1 MRGAAG
7 ALGAAV
13 GGHART
19 REYEPF
25 ARRFRSFLNE
35 ILCAGL
41 TRPKPNAK
49 PVPMKSSFRFLSVVV
64 TAAAVLLAGA
74 EAHAQAQSKIAVVDT
89 QRAIMETE
97 DGLRAQATLKKV
109 FDNKQRELDKK
120 QEDLQKERDDIE
132 KQRDVLS
139 KSALAKRV
147 DKWQREM
154 MQLQGVFVDYN
165 KELQKKQG
173 ELTQPIV
180 QKIMGAIRRL
190 ATQEGFDLVVD
201 KQAAPYVRSDLDV
214 TDRIITLYNQGAGD
228 EGGKAAPGEKKG
240 SAGAAPA
247 PLSVPGVT
255 APTLT
260 PPKN

>member
-1 MRGAAG
+1 
-7 ALGAAV
+7 
-13 GGHART
+13 
-19 REYEPF
+19 
-25 ARRFRSFLNE
+25 
-35 ILCAGL
+35 
-41 TRPKPNAK
+41 
-49 PVPMKSSFRFLSVVV
+49 MKSSFRFLSVVV
-64 TAAAVLLAGA
+64 SAVAVLLGSAQ
-74 EAHAQAQSKIAVVDT
+74 AHAQSKIAVVDT

-120 QEDLQKERDDIE
+120 QEDLQKEREDIE

-139 KSALAKRV
+139 KTALAKRV

-154 MQLQGVFVDYN
+154 MALQGVFVDYN

-190 ATQEGFDLVVD
+190 ATQDGLDLVLD

-214 TDRIITLYNQGAGD
+214 TDRIITLYNQGVAP
-228 EGGKAAPGEKKG
+228 EPGGKPAKAAPTPPVLK
-240 SAGAAPA
+240 APDA
-247 PLSVPGVT
+247 
-255 APTLT
+255 T
-260 PPKN
+260 PPKP

>member
-1 MRGAAG
+1 
-7 ALGAAV
+7 
-13 GGHART
+13 
-19 REYEPF
+19 
-25 ARRFRSFLNE
+25 
-35 ILCAGL
+35 
-41 TRPKPNAK
+41 
-49 PVPMKSSFRFLSVVV
+49 MKSSFRFVSVVV
-64 TAAAVLLAGA
+64 AAAAVLFGAG
-74 EAHAQAQSKIAVVDT
+74 EAHAQSKIAVVDT

-97 DGLRAQATLKKV
+97 DGLRAQASLKKI

-120 QEDLQKERDDIE
+120 QEDLQKEREDME

-139 KSALAKRV
+139 KAALAKRV

-154 MQLQGVFVDYN
+154 MALQGVFVDYN

-190 ATQEGFDLVVD
+190 ATQEGFDIVVD

-228 EGGKAAPGEKKG
+228 EGAKAPSEKKAAA
-240 SAGAAPA
+240 AGPAPA
-247 PLSVPGVT
+247 PLPVPTVP
-255 APTLT
+255 PTVLA
-260 PPKN
+260 PKN

>member
-1 MRGAAG
+1 
-7 ALGAAV
+7 
-13 GGHART
+13 
-19 REYEPF
+19 
-25 ARRFRSFLNE
+25 
-35 ILCAGL
+35 
-41 TRPKPNAK
+41 
-49 PVPMKSSFRFLSVVV
+49 MKSSFRILSVVV
-64 TAAAVLLAGA
+64 SAVAVLLGSAQ
-74 EAHAQAQSKIAVVDT
+74 AHAQSKIAVVDT

-120 QEDLQKERDDIE
+120 QEDLQKEREDIE

-139 KSALAKRV
+139 KTALAKRV

-154 MQLQGVFVDYN
+154 MALQGVFVDYN

-190 ATQEGFDLVVD
+190 ATQDGLDLVLD

-214 TDRIITLYNQGAGD
+214 TDRIITLYNQGSGD
-228 EGGKAAPGEKKG
+228 EGAKAGKKEGAATGP
-240 SAGAAPA
+240 APA
-247 PLSVPGVT
+247 PLALPN
-255 APTLT
+255 AT
-260 PPKN
+260 PPATLAPAPKK

>member
-1 MRGAAG
+1 
-7 ALGAAV
+7 
-13 GGHART
+13 
-19 REYEPF
+19 
-25 ARRFRSFLNE
+25 
-35 ILCAGL
+35 
-41 TRPKPNAK
+41 
-49 PVPMKSSFRFLSVVV
+49 MKSSFRFISVVV
-64 TAAAVLLAGA
+64 AAAAVSFGSV
-74 EAHAQAQSKIAVVDT
+74 EAHAQSKIAVVDT

-97 DGLRAQATLKKV
+97 DGLRAQASLKKI

-120 QEDLQKERDDIE
+120 QEDLQKEREDME

-139 KSALAKRV
+139 KAALAKRV

-214 TDRIITLYNQGAGD
+214 TDRIITLYNQGNGD
-228 EGGKAAPGEKKG
+228 DGAKAPADKKG
-240 SAGAAPA
+240 AAATTGGAPSA
-247 PLSVPGVT
+247 LTVPTV
-255 APTLT
+255 PNNVLT
-260 PPKN
+260 PKK

>member
-1 MRGAAG
+1 
-7 ALGAAV
+7 
-13 GGHART
+13 
-19 REYEPF
+19 
-25 ARRFRSFLNE
+25 
-35 ILCAGL
+35 
-41 TRPKPNAK
+41 
-49 PVPMKSSFRFLSVVV
+49 MKSSFRFLSVVV
-64 TAAAVLLAGA
+64 SAVAVLLGSAQ
-74 EAHAQAQSKIAVVDT
+74 AHAQSKIAVVDT

-120 QEDLQKERDDIE
+120 QEDLQKEREDIE

-139 KSALAKRV
+139 KTALAKRV

-154 MQLQGVFVDYN
+154 MALQGVFVDYN

-190 ATQEGFDLVVD
+190 ATQDGLDLVID

-214 TDRIITLYNQGAGD
+214 TDRIITLYNQGSGD
-228 EGGKAAPGEKKG
+228 EGKATSKKE
-240 SAGAAPA
+240 SAATGPAPA
-247 PLSVPGVT
+247 PLALPN
-255 APTLT
+255 AT
-260 PPKN
+260 PPATLPAAPPKK